1 MASNI
6 TLSAGVRQNLLAL
19 QTTQALMSETQNR
32 LATGKKVNSALDNP
46 GNFFTSNSLNNR
58 ASDLN
63 ALLDSIGQAQ
73 QVLKAADTGL
83 SSLSKLVESAKSIA
97 KQAQQA
103 PQPGST
109 VYNAFSVT
117 GDPQDESLGTHTGTT
132 ITVANA
138 TTYSFTVNING
149 FGAQTVTYTSDANAT
164 IAEIQDG
171 LKTSFA
177 TAATASGVTAG
188 TDIELVSAVGN
199 TGIAISAL
207 DLDIDFVIGAQANVA
222 LTNGT
227 YNSTTL
233 LDRIVAGGGASGDTL
248 TVQVNGG
255 ANQVITFGT
264 GSGQVHTYA
273 ELDATLATLTGVT
286 ANASN
291 SAFNFDIASTTT
303 GQNSLTLTA
312 SDAGVNTALGTTDG
326 TTQGTA
332 TIGSANSTRTSL
344 ESDYNNVLSQIDT
357 LNRDASYNGVNL
369 LNGDDLRVVFNET
382 STSSLTI
389 AGVTFDSS
397 GLGLAQVGS
406 GTFQAD
412 GNLDTEI
419 AKLDTALSTIR
430 TQASK
435 FGSNLTTVQTRQE
448 FTKAL
453 IDTLRTGADN
463 LVLADTNQEGANLLA
478 LQTRQQLS
486 TTALALSAQADQAVL
501 RLF

>member
-1 MASNI
+1 
-6 TLSAGVRQNLLAL
+6 
-19 QTTQALMSETQNR
+19 MSDTQNR

-58 ASDLN
+58 AGDLN
-63 ALLDSIGQAQ
+63 SLLDSIGQAQ
-73 QVLKAADTGL
+73 QVLKAADSGL
-83 SSLSKLVESAKSIA
+83 TSLSKLVESAKSIA

-109 VYNAFSVT
+109 TYNAFSVSGNPT
-117 GDPQDESLGTHTGTT
+117 DEVMATVAGGA
-132 ITVANA
+132 ITVTSAA
-138 TTYSFTVNING
+138 TYAFTINING
-149 FGAQTVTYTSDANAT
+149 TGATTISYVSDAT
-164 IAEIQDG
+164 PTLGEIVTNINTQVD
-171 LKTSFA
+171 
-177 TAATASGVTAG
+177 AAAVTAG
-188 TDIELVSAVGN
+188 FTAADIEVVTNGGG
-199 TGIAISAL
+199 TGITINAL
-207 DLDIDFVIGAQANVA
+207 NADIDFVIGVNSAAA
-222 LTNGT
+222 LSNGT
-227 YNSTTL
+227 YNSTSL
-233 LDRIVAGGGASGDTL
+233 LDNIGTTASTL

-255 ANQVITFGT
+255 VNQIISF
-264 GSGQVHTYA
+264 GSGASDVSTLA
-273 ELDATLATLTGVT
+273 ELATKIGTLTGVT
-286 ANASN
+286 GASSN
-291 SAFNFDIASTTT
+291 GGVNLNVASHTS
-303 GQNSLTLTA
+303 QNSLVLTH
-312 SDAGVNTALGTTDG
+312 SFAGLATALGTADG

-332 TIGSANSTRTSL
+332 TIGSANTTRTSL
-344 ESDYNNVLSQIDT
+344 ESDYNNVLAQIDA
-357 LNRDASYNGVNL
+357 LNKDASYNGVNL
-369 LNGDDLRVVFNET
+369 LNGDDLKVTFNET

-389 AGVTFDSS
+389 TGVTFNSA
-397 GLGLAQVGS
+397 GLGLAAVGT

-419 AKLDTALSTIR
+419 AKLDSALSTIR

>member
-1 MASNI
+1 MATAI

-19 QTTQALMSETQNR
+19 QTTQSLMSDTQNR

-58 ASDLN
+58 AGDLN
-63 ALLDSIGQAQ
+63 SLLDSIGQAQ
-73 QVLKAADTGL
+73 QVLKAADSGL
-83 SSLSKLVESAKSIA
+83 TSLSKLVESAKSIA

-103 PQPGST
+103 PQAGST
-109 VYNAFSVT
+109 TYNAFSVSGNPT
-117 GDPQDESLGTHTGTT
+117 DEALATVAGGT
-132 ITVANA
+132 ITVTSAA
-138 TTYSFTVNING
+138 TYAFTINING
-149 FGAQTVTYTSDANAT
+149 TGATTISYVSDAT
-164 IAEIQDG
+164 PTLGEIVTNLNTQVDAAAVAAG
-171 LKTSFA
+171 F
-177 TAATASGVTAG
+177 TAADIAVVTNG
-188 TDIELVSAVGN
+188 GGD
-199 TGIAISAL
+199 GITINAL
-207 DLDIDFVIGAQANVA
+207 NADIDFVIGVNSAAG
-222 LTNGT
+222 LSNGT
-227 YNSTTL
+227 YNSTSL
-233 LDRIVAGGGASGDTL
+233 LDNIGTTASTL

-255 ANQVITFGT
+255 VNQIISF
-264 GSGQVHTYA
+264 GSGASDVSTLA
-273 ELDATLATLTGVT
+273 ELATKIGTLTGVT
-286 ANASN
+286 GAASN
-291 SAFNFDIASTTT
+291 GGVNLNVASHTS
-303 GQNSLTLTA
+303 QNSLELTH
-312 SDAGVNTALGTTDG
+312 SFAGLATALGLADG

-332 TIGSANSTRTSL
+332 TIGSANATRTSL
-344 ESDYNNVLSQIDT
+344 EADYNNVLAQIDA
-357 LNRDASYNGVNL
+357 LNKDASYNGVNL
-369 LNGDDLRVVFNET
+369 LNGDDLKVTFNET

-389 AGVTFDSS
+389 TGVTFNAN
-397 GLGLAQVGS
+397 GLGLAAVGS

-419 AKLDTALSTIR
+419 AKLDSALSTIR